1 MSQNNKFPWFFQGYP
16 LYNKFALLY
25 NKFDLMEG
33 NVLVIPTFGAKFE
46 DLSVEITYK
55 EDHNLLSVKRGFN
68 RWVDQ
73 DPTLLFK
80 IMKNF
85 CPTKVELIDGE
96 LHIHFKDTSPQPQK
110 LEINI
115 PQPTAESHPQLLN
128 EESDF

>member
-1 MSQNNKFPWFFQGYP
+1 MSLNNKYPWFFLGYP
-16 LYNKFALLY
+16 LYNKFALRKD
-25 NKFDLMEG
+25 NI
-33 NVLVIPTFGAKFE
+33 LVIPTFGAKFE
-46 DLSVEITYK
+46 DLSVEVTYK
-55 EDHNLLSVKRGFN
+55 EDHNLLLVKRGPN

-96 LHIHFKDTSPQPQK
+96 LHIHFEDTSPQPQK